1 MKNKFIF
8 GILLLILFTTFIPK
22 KHFSIKRFEIRE
34 INFEGYNILSK
45 KELIKTTEFLLN
57 KNIILLNSYEINKKI
72 PQYGFIK
79 RLEIKKIYPDKL
91 LIKVTEKEPIAILIN
106 DKGKFFIDKNVNLV
120 NFRETNKFQNLPI
133 VYGEVKYFKILL
145 SNLKKINFPFEL
157 IMKYYRFES
166 NRWDIVLNDKKIIKL
181 PSKNYNE
188 KLKNFIENMKN
199 RNFDKY
205 NIFDYRLENQIILK

>member
-8 GILLLILFTTFIPK
+8 GIVLLMLFTTFIPK
-22 KHFSIKRFEIRE
+22 KDFSIKRFEIRE

-45 KELIKTTEFLLN
+45 KELIKTTEFLFN
-57 KNIILLNSYEINKKI
+57 KNIILLNTYEINKKI
-72 PQYGFIK
+72 PNYGFIK

-106 DKGKFFIDKNVNLV
+106 DKGKFFIDKNVKLI

-133 VYGEVKYFKILL
+133 VYSEVKYFKILL

-157 IMKYYRFES
+157 IMKYHFFES
-166 NRWDIVLNDKKIIKL
+166 NRWDLVLNDKKIIKL

-188 KLKNFIENMKN
+188 KLKNFIKN
-199 RNFDKY
+199 TKNSNFDKY